1 MSDVKVVLKKKRYN
15 PVIDAGEGTVV
26 FDKLAHKIWVGGE
39 CYSSNVL
46 DIAYNTTTK
55 VLSITKIDGTSITL
69 NLSNYETTSN
79 KVTTLSSASTHTQY
93 PSAKCVFDNI
103 RRKPVV
109 IWEAATSSQGILAT
123 ETDIAQTMSNW
134 QLTGLDMTPFQTV
147 ELYIRAGE
155 NPNLGQNYYS
165 PSVVIEIDLDDINK
179 STFGHF
185 IGSAIGQ
192 YPNNRNRMIA
202 CCAAIS
208 EDKTK
213 IIFNRCTSLYGTGA
227 TSANDG
233 GKILY
238 KVVGYYD

>member
-1 MSDVKVVLKKKRYN
+1 MTSTEIVIRKKQYN
-15 PVIDAGEGTVV
+15 PLTDARKGVVV
-26 FDKLAHKIWVGGE
+26 FDRTAHKIYVGGE
-39 CYSSNVL
+39 CYSSEVQ
-46 DIAYNTTTK
+46 DATYNTSTK
-55 VLSITKIDGTSITL
+55 VLTIMKLDNTSIVL
-69 NLSNYETTSN
+69 NFDGYETTSN

-109 IWEAATSSQGILAT
+109 IWEAAISSQGILAT
-123 ETDIAQTMSNW
+123 ETDIAQTMNNW

-155 NPNLGQNYYS
+155 NPNLGPNYYT

-192 YPNNRNRMIA
+192 YPNNRSRMIA

-213 IIFNRCTSLYGTGA
+213 IIFNRCTSLYGTDT
-227 TSANDG
+227 TSVNDG
-233 GKILY
+233 GKFLY

>member
-1 MSDVKVVLKKKRYN
+1 MTDTEIVIRKKQYN
-15 PVIDAGEGTVV
+15 PSTDARKGVVV
-26 FDKLAHKIWVGGE
+26 FDRTTHKIYVGGE
-39 CYSSNVL
+39 CYSSEVQ
-46 DIAYNTTTK
+46 DISYNT
-55 VLSITKIDGTSITL
+55 STKILTISKFNDNDIVL
-69 NLSNYETTSN
+69 NFSGYESTSN

-123 ETDIAQTMSNW
+123 ETDIAQTMNNW

-155 NPNLGQNYYS
+155 NPDLGQNYYT

-227 TSANDG
+227 TSANNG

>member
-1 MSDVKVVLKKKRYN
+1 MTNTEIIIRKKQYN
-15 PVIDAGEGTVV
+15 PLTDARKGVVV
-26 FDKLAHKIWVGGE
+26 FDRTIHKIYVGGE
-39 CYSSNVL
+39 CYSSEVQ
-46 DIAYNTTTK
+46 DATYNTSTK
-55 VLSITKIDGTSITL
+55 VLTITKLDNTSIVL
-69 NLSNYETTSN
+69 NFDGYETTSN

-93 PSAKCVFDNI
+93 PSAKCVFDNT

-109 IWEAATSSQGILAT
+109 IWEAATRSQGILAT
-123 ETDIAQTMSNW
+123 ETDIAASMNNW

-155 NPNLGQNYYS
+155 NPNLGPDYYT

-213 IIFNRCTSLYGTGA
+213 IIFNRCTSLYGSGA

>member
-1 MSDVKVVLKKKRYN
+1 MTNTQIVLRKKRYN
-15 PVIDAGEGTVV
+15 QSTDARSGIVV
-26 FDKLAHKIWVGGE
+26 FDDITHKIYVAGD
-39 CYSSNVL
+39 CYTSEVQ
-46 DIAYNTTTK
+46 DATYNTSTK
-55 VLSITKIDGTSITL
+55 VLTITKLDNTSIVL
-69 NLSNYETTSN
+69 NFDGYETTSN

-123 ETDIAQTMSNW
+123 ETDIAQTMNNW

-155 NPNLGQNYYS
+155 NPNLGQNYYT